1 MLKLFLC
8 SNTHIKF
15 GLTICNPIASVYDQ
29 IIASVRG
36 QIGRGAGVKR
46 KREEKWEGEKAI
58 MITVT

>member
-8 SNTHIKF
+8 SNTHIKS

-36 QIGRGAGVKR
+36 QIGGGGGRGK
-46 KREEKWEGEKAI
+46 KK
-58 MITVT
+58 T

>member
-8 SNTHIKF
+8 SNTHIKS

-36 QIGRGAGVKR
+36 QIGGGQ
-46 KREEKWEGEKAI
+46 G
-58 MITVT
+58 